1 MPVAFPDVAA
11 EFGKKL
17 RLFFFAQVRGLK
29 VNVQAVH
36 VAFLLVKPAGGAVD
50 HSVRVQGL
58 EAAVGV
64 VRPELA
70 PALVENRP
78 QADAWVAGQQAGGFL
93 HRGKE
98 IPPGLR
104 VRVGPQVPALL
115 QMQGGQN
122 GIQEIAVFP
131 VVDHV
136 LKDDHPQPVAVVIEL
151 LRLDFDVLAQGVEA
165 QGFHRQDV
173 FFIGLRAGGGVQA
186 VAPVA
191 LVQKAA
197 KKIGLAVQAQA
208 GDAAD
213 FPDGDRPQG
222 EVGAHPVFA
231 AGQRKIVKIG
241 VLRGPRMGFGQG
253 DPGFS
258 VPDRPGPPVQLDLA
272 IHDPFGLHLCPV
284 GTGPDMQGA
293 DISLRHRLQP
303 DGLPDSRAGGVPH
316 AAPLTALLSP
326 GVARVQIVDHPDGQ
340 LVFSGPQ
347 YVRDLHGEGQ
357 IAVFVPAQLL
367 LVDRDRRAPHDCPKV
382 QQNPLSCPLMG
393 EGKAAAVQYLFPGH
407 WRFVHVGQQAFRAEG
422 HEDLPAPAVTEQV
435 PAPVQAEPFL
445 PLHLRAGIPVP
456 GNFRQVPP
464 FGGDQSLYHRRDI
477 LIYR

>member
-1 MPVAFPDVAA
+1 M
-11 EFGKKL
+11 
-17 RLFFFAQVRGLK
+17 
-29 VNVQAVH
+29 QAVH

-50 HSVRVQGL
+50 QTVRVQGL

-78 QADAWVAGQQAGGFL
+78 QADRGVAGQQAGGFL

-165 QGFHRQDV
+165 QGFHGQDV

-191 LVQKAA
+191 LVQKAV
-197 KKIGLAVQAQA
+197 KKIGLAVEAQA

-231 AGQRKIVKIG
+231 AGQGKAVEIG
-241 VLRGPRMGFGQG
+241 VLRAPRMGLGKANS
-253 DPGFS
+253 GFP
-258 VPDRPGPPVQLDLA
+258 VPDRPGPPVQPDLTVS
-272 IHDPFGLHLCPV
+272 DSLGFDLCPV
-284 GTGPDMQGA
+284 RPGPDMQGA

-303 DGLPDSRAGGVPH
+303 DGLPDPRAGGIPH
-316 AAPLTALLSP
+316 AAPPAALLAP
-326 GVARVQIVDHPDGQ
+326 GETRVQVVDHPDGQ
-340 LVFSGPQ
+340 LVFPGPQ
-347 YVRDLHGEGQ
+347 YVRDLGGEGE

-367 LVDRDRRAPHDCPKV
+367 PVDRDRRAPHDRPKV
-382 QQNPLSCPLMG
+382 QQNPLSRPLMR
-393 EGKAAAVQYLFPGH
+393 ERKTAAVQHLFPGCG
-407 WRFVHVGQQAFRAEG
+407 RFAHVGQQAFRAEG

-477 LIYR
+477 LFNDD